1 MTRRPGTRPATAS
14 SSDDYLARTAQALWP
29 GARVRLSRSAPRRR
43 AAVGRAAGETEYGS
57 ARGSDDAS
65 WFLLPSIRQPR
76 MLLPVRC
83 RAAAVMLNRHDS
95 SRREAWAR
103 AVLRGAVSSGWLD
116 RLPVRRL
123 VVDATSSGAGDLA
136 EHLGRL
142 LGEPVRIGVL
152 LGPVRAN
159 AKPVV
164 QAFARSGRTLAF
176 GKLDAGGTGHL
187 VEREAVALTT
197 LATAGL
203 VGVEVPSLLHHGRWH
218 GRALTLL
225 SALDASQSRA
235 TDDAPHLGAA
245 AEIAAAPGLRFLPL
259 GDVLSRLKGR
269 VAALP
274 PGPGAAR
281 LGLVLDQLGRT
292 AGADP
297 LPVGAWHGDWSP
309 WNMRRSA
316 TGGRLQVWDWER
328 FDTGAAYGL
337 DAVHHRAQLLWRD
350 GVPAAACRP
359 ALEEAG
365 RAMPAPAGGPPVPAG
380 VLRRLY
386 LVEIGARYLGDQPS
400 GTPPRPRTRW
410 VLDQL
415 SPTTSD
421 ADGDRRHGTA

>member
-1 MTRRPGTRPATAS
+1 MTMRPGTRPATTS
-14 SSDDYLARTAQALWP
+14 GSDDYLARTAHALWP
-29 GARVRLSRSAPRRR
+29 GARVRLSRQRTAH
-43 AAVGRAAGETEYGS
+43 
-57 ARGSDDAS
+57 GSDDAG
-65 WFLLPSIRQPR
+65 WFLLPSRRHPR
-76 MLLPVRC
+76 MLLPAGC
-83 RAAAVMLNRHDS
+83 AAASVMLNRHDS
-95 SRREAWAR
+95 SRREAWGR
-103 AVLRGAVSSGWLD
+103 AVLRGAVSAGWLD
-116 RLPVRRL
+116 RMPVRRL
-123 VVDATSSGAGDLA
+123 VVDATSSGADDIAGR
-136 EHLGRL
+136 LGHL

-152 LGPVRAN
+152 LGPPRAN

-164 QAFARSGRTLAF
+164 QVFSGSGRTIAF
-176 GKLDAGGTGHL
+176 GKLDAGGTEHL
-187 VEREAVALTT
+187 VEREATALTT

-203 VGVEVPSLLHHGRWH
+203 VEVEVPSLLHHGRWH
-218 GRALTLL
+218 GHALTLL

-245 AEIAAAPGLRFLPL
+245 AEIAAAPGLRLLPL
-259 GDVLSRLKGR
+259 GDVLSRLRGR

-281 LGLVLDQLGRT
+281 LELVLDQLGRA

-316 TGGRLQVWDWER
+316 AGGPLQVWDWER
-328 FDTGAAYGL
+328 FDTGVAYGL

-350 GVPAAACRP
+350 NVPAAACRP
-359 ALEEAG
+359 ALEDAG
-365 RAMPAPAGGPPVPAG
+365 RAMPPPAGLRPVPAT

-400 GTPPRPRTRW
+400 GTSPRPRTRW

-415 SPTTSD
+415 SPTTADD
-421 ADGDRRHGTA
+421 ADEDRRHDTA

>member
-1 MTRRPGTRPATAS
+1 MTLRPGTPPATTS
-14 SSDDYLARTAQALWP
+14 SSDDYLGRTAQALWP
-29 GARVRLSRSAPRRR
+29 GARVRLNRSATRRR
-43 AAVGRAAGETEYGS
+43 SAVDGRSAGETAPAG
-57 ARGSDDAS
+57 
-65 WFLLPSIRQPR
+65 WFLLPSRRHPR
-76 MLLPVRC
+76 MLLPAGC
-83 RAAAVMLNRHDS
+83 AAASVMLNRHDS

-116 RLPVRRL
+116 RMPVRRL
-123 VVDATSSGAGDLA
+123 VVDATPAGADDIA

-142 LGEPVRIGVL
+142 LAEPVRIGVL

-164 QAFARSGRTLAF
+164 QVFAGSGRTLAF
-176 GKLDAGGTGHL
+176 GKLDAGGTEHL
-187 VEREAVALTT
+187 VEREATALTT

-203 VGVEVPSLLHHGRWH
+203 VEVEVPSLLHHGRWH

-235 TDDAPHLGAA
+235 TDDVPHLGAA
-245 AEIAAAPGLRFLPL
+245 AEIAAAPGLQLLPL
-259 GDVLSRLKGR
+259 GDVLSRLKDR

-281 LGLVLDQLGRT
+281 LEPVLDQLGRT
-292 AGADP
+292 AEADP

-309 WNMRRSA
+309 WNMRRRA
-316 TGGRLQVWDWER
+316 AGGPLQVWDWER
-328 FDTGAAYGL
+328 FDTGVAYGL

-359 ALEEAG
+359 ALEDAA
-365 RAMPAPAGGPPVPAG
+365 RAMPPPAECRPVPAG

-386 LVEIGARYLGDQPS
+386 LVEIAARYLGDQPS
-400 GTPPRPRTRW
+400 GSSPRPRTRW

-415 SPTTSD
+415 SPTTAD
-421 ADGDRRHGTA
+421 ADEDRRHDTA